1 MNRSIEK
8 KQKEAAAA
16 FDPKPLLRNLTHRP
30 GTYEMINKKG
40 SVIYVGKAR
49 DLRRRV
55 GSYFSGRAKDAKTM
69 ALIKLVTDIQVTI
82 TRTETEAL
90 ILESNLIKEHK
101 PRFNVLLRDDKSYPY
116 IHVTTD
122 HDFPRL
128 TSYRGSSKKTG
139 QLFGPYPSAG
149 SVREGLNQLQKLFRV
164 RQCDDSYFSNRTRP
178 CLQYQIQRCTAPCV
192 GLIAKEEYQRDV
204 AHAML
209 FLHGQNQVVTDALVK
224 RMEQASQRQAF
235 ERAAQYRDQL
245 AELKRIEEHQLAAR
259 AKGDFDVVGLV
270 DCEGVHCLSVMF
282 FRAGRLL
289 GNRNHFPRVSKG
301 AGEEEVMRA
310 FLMQYYATQKPPKEI
325 LISHSV
331 SEAEVIQGALGKRTG
346 YRILIKHRVRGDRA
360 RWVRMAVTN
369 AKNGAVVRCRSSAT
383 FAKQLKELGNKLG
396 LSLPPSRLECF
407 DVSHTGGTSTVAS
420 CAVFG
425 PEGPIKSDYRRFNI
439 SGVEPGDDYGALRQ
453 ALKRRYQRIKSGE
466 MMIPDI
472 LFIDGGR
479 GQLSS
484 AVAVLDKLQIA
495 NICLVGVAKGPERR
509 PGHERL
515 YLVGQ
520 QEPTC
525 LAQNSVALHLI
536 QQIRDEAHRFAVGG
550 HRMRRGKN
558 QIASRLEEISGL
570 GPKRR
575 RVLLRQFGGL
585 QAVKRAGVDDLCRVR
600 GISLRLAENIYEYF
614 HSE

>member
-1 MNRSIEK
+1 MNRPIEK
-8 KQKEAAAA
+8 KQKEATTA
-16 FDPKPLLRNLTHRP
+16 FDPESFLRHLTHRP
-30 GTYEMINKKG
+30 GTYEMIDKKDK
-40 SVIYVGKAR
+40 VIYVGKAR
-49 DLRRRV
+49 DLKRRV
-55 GSYFSGRAKDAKTM
+55 GSYFSGRAKDAKTI
-69 ALIKLVTDIQVTI
+69 ALIKLVVDIQVTV
-82 TRTETEAL
+82 TQTETEAL
-90 ILESNLIKEHK
+90 ILENNLIKERK
-101 PRFNVLLRDDKSYPY
+101 PRFNVLLKDDKSYPY

-128 TSYRGSSKKTG
+128 TSYRGSNKKTG
-139 QLFGPYPSAG
+139 QLFGPYPSAS
-149 SVREGLNQLQKLFRV
+149 SVREGLNQLQKLFRI

-209 FLHGQNQVVTDALVK
+209 FLRGRNQAVTDILVK
-224 RMEQASQRQAF
+224 RMEQASQGQAF

-245 AELKRIEEHQLAAR
+245 AELKRIEEYQLASRAR
-259 AKGDFDVVGLV
+259 GDFDVVGLV
-270 DCEGVHCLSVMF
+270 DYEGVRCLSVMF

-289 GNRNHFPRVSKG
+289 GNRNHFPRVSGG
-301 AGEEEVMRA
+301 ADEEEVMRA

-331 SEAEVIQGALGKRTG
+331 SDAEVIQGILSDRTS
-346 YRILIKHRVRGDRA
+346 YRILIKHHVRGDRA

-369 AKNGAVVRCRSSAT
+369 AKNGAVVQRRSSTT
-383 FAKQLKELGNKLG
+383 FTQQLEALGSKLG
-396 LSLPPSRLECF
+396 LSLAPSRLECF

-420 CAVFG
+420 CVVFG

-439 SGVEPGDDYGALRQ
+439 SGVVPGDDYGALRQ
-453 ALKRRYQRIKSGE
+453 ALERRYRRIKSGE
-466 MMIPDI
+466 MVIPDI

-484 AVAVLDKLQIA
+484 AVTVLDELQIA
-495 NICLVGVAKGPERR
+495 SVCLVGIAKGPERR

-520 QEPTC
+520 QAPTY
-525 LAQNSVALHLI
+525 LAQNSSALHLI

-558 QIASRLEEISGL
+558 QIMSALEEIPGL

-575 RVLLRQFGGL
+575 RVLLQQFGGL
-585 QAVKRAGVDDLCRVR
+585 QAVRRAGVDDLSRVK
-600 GISLRLAENIYEYF
+600 GISPRLAENIYEYF

>member
-1 MNRSIEK
+1 MNRPIEK
-8 KQKEAAAA
+8 KQKETTTA
-16 FDPKPLLRNLTHRP
+16 FDPGPLLRHLTHRP
-30 GTYEMINKKG
+30 GTYEMIDKKDN
-40 SVIYVGKAR
+40 VIYVGKAR

-55 GSYFSGRAKDAKTM
+55 GSYFSGPTKDAKTM
-69 ALIKLVTDIQVTI
+69 ALIKLVADIQVTV
-82 TRTETEAL
+82 TQTETEAL
-90 ILESNLIKEHK
+90 ILENNLIKEHK

-128 TSYRGSSKKTG
+128 TSYRGSNKKTG
-139 QLFGPYPSAG
+139 QLFGPYPSAS

-164 RQCDDSYFSNRTRP
+164 RQCDDSYFSNRARP

-192 GLIAKEEYQRDV
+192 GLIAKEEYQHDV

-209 FLHGQNQVVTDALVK
+209 FLRGQNQAVTDILVK
-224 RMEQASQRQAF
+224 RMEQASQGQAF

-245 AELKRIEEHQLAAR
+245 AELKRIEEYQLAVRAR
-259 AKGDFDVVGLV
+259 GDFDVIGLV
-270 DCEGVHCLSVMF
+270 DYEGVHCLSVMF

-289 GNRNHFPRVSKG
+289 GNRNHFPRVSRG
-301 AGEEEVMRA
+301 ADEEEVMRA

-325 LISHSV
+325 LISHSI
-331 SEAEVIQGALGKRTG
+331 SEAEVIQGILSDRAS
-346 YRILIKHRVRGDRA
+346 YRVLMKHHVRGDRA

-369 AKNGAVVRCRSSAT
+369 AKNGAVVQRRSSTT
-383 FAKQLKELGNKLG
+383 FVQQLETLGNKLG
-396 LSLPPSRLECF
+396 LSLAPSRLECF

-420 CAVFG
+420 CVVFG

-439 SGVEPGDDYGALRQ
+439 SGVVPGDDYGALRQ
-453 ALKRRYQRIKSGE
+453 ALERRYRRIKSGE
-466 MMIPDI
+466 VVIPDI

-484 AVAVLDKLQIA
+484 AATVLDELQIA
-495 NICLVGVAKGPERR
+495 NVCLVGIAKGPERK

-520 QEPTC
+520 QAPIHLT
-525 LAQNSVALHLI
+525 QNSTALHLI

-558 QIASRLEEISGL
+558 QIMSTLEEIPGL

-575 RVLLRQFGGL
+575 RVLLQQFGGL
-585 QAVKRAGVDDLCRVR
+585 QAVKRAGVDDLSRVK

>member
-1 MNRSIEK
+1 MNRPIEK
-8 KQKEAAAA
+8 KQKETTTA
-16 FDPKPLLRNLTHRP
+16 FDPGPLLRHLTHRP
-30 GTYEMINKKG
+30 GTYEMIDKKDN
-40 SVIYVGKAR
+40 VIYVGKAR

-55 GSYFSGRAKDAKTM
+55 GSYFSGSAKDAKTM
-69 ALIKLVTDIQVTI
+69 ALIKLVVDIQITVTQ
-82 TRTETEAL
+82 TETEAL
-90 ILESNLIKEHK
+90 ILENNLIKERK
-101 PRFNVLLRDDKSYPY
+101 PRFNVLLKDDKSYPY

-139 QLFGPYPSAG
+139 QLFGPYPSAS
-149 SVREGLNQLQKLFRV
+149 SVREGLNQLQKLFRI

-209 FLHGQNQVVTDALVK
+209 FLRGRNQAVTDILVK
-224 RMEQASQRQAF
+224 RMEQASQGQAF

-245 AELKRIEEHQLAAR
+245 AELKRIEEYQLASRAR
-259 AKGDFDVVGLV
+259 GDFDVVGLV
-270 DCEGVHCLSVMF
+270 DYEGIRCLSVMF

-289 GNRNHFPRVSKG
+289 GNRNHFPRVSGG
-301 AGEEEVMRA
+301 ADEEEVMRA

-331 SEAEVIQGALGKRTG
+331 SDAKVIQGILSDRTS
-346 YRILIKHRVRGDRA
+346 YRILIKHHVRGDRA

-369 AKNGAVVRCRSSAT
+369 AKNGAVVQRRSSTT
-383 FAKQLKELGNKLG
+383 FTQQLEALGSKLG
-396 LSLPPSRLECF
+396 LSLAPSRLECF

-420 CAVFG
+420 CVVFG

-439 SGVEPGDDYGALRQ
+439 SGVVPGDDYGALRQ
-453 ALKRRYQRIKSGE
+453 ALERRYRRIKSGE
-466 MMIPDI
+466 MVIPDI

-484 AVAVLDKLQIA
+484 AVTVLDELQIA
-495 NICLVGVAKGPERR
+495 SVCLVGIAKGPERR

-520 QEPTC
+520 QAPTY
-525 LAQNSVALHLI
+525 LAQNSSALHLI

-558 QIASRLEEISGL
+558 QIMSALEEIPGL

-575 RVLLRQFGGL
+575 RVLLQQFGGL
-585 QAVKRAGVDDLCRVR
+585 QAVRRAGVDDLSRVK
-600 GISLRLAENIYEYF
+600 GISPRLAENIYEYF